1 MNPKVNKSNW
11 SNEEDLVLFLK
22 HKELG
27 NKWSLLCK
35 FLPGRTDNTIK
46 NHWNSSMQKKIN
58 FFEEKYSKM
67 IGNKNEEDMNN
78 IIKDVIKKCHE
89 KISVKNEDF
98 YEKKME
104 NYCKFKKGENMK
116 VLKKELKF
124 NTHGKKNKKR
134 GRKSK
139 KKNNKIIKNKN
150 FKDEIFNKNKSL
162 IINDINK
169 DEEDDKN
176 IKINDNN
183 NILICKSNSIT
194 LNEEKEEDNEKN
206 ELNLSLSNDTILFNN
221 NNKFL
226 LFNNNILQ
234 TSSSKQL
241 FSNNKKNNNLN
252 IKKSI
257 DIKTPNLKQDAKF
270 RISTND
276 KSLLSSQI
284 EQKFIYN
291 NNNNKNIITPNKNSL
306 YNSIKNKE
314 FSSSNFNWDSNKKL
328 NINGLFEINMNF
340 TPKSFLLSS
349 NNKNKKDLIIISNN
363 VNNNIY
369 NNNINIINTISDNKN
384 KITPNNNNNNI
395 NNNNYFSNMKMNNTN
410 LDKLFFS
417 SILIENKNNKK

>member
-58 FFEEKYSKM
+58 FFEEKFSKM
-67 IGNKNEEDMNN
+67 IGNKNEEDINN

-139 KKNNKIIKNKN
+139 KKNNKILIKKN
-150 FKDEIFNKNKSL
+150 IKDEFNKNKSL
-162 IINDINK
+162 IIDNINNN
-169 DEEDDKN
+169 EEDDKN
-176 IKINDNN
+176 IKIIGNN
-183 NILICKSNSIT
+183 NVLISKSNSIT
-194 LNEEKEEDNEKN
+194 LNEEKEENNEKN
-206 ELNLSLSNDTILFNN
+206 ELNLSFSNETIPFNN

-226 LFNNNILQ
+226 LFNNNILK
-234 TSSSKQL
+234 TSSSKKL

-284 EQKFIYN
+284 EQKFIYNN

-384 KITPNNNNNNI
+384 TIKNITPK
-395 NNNNYFSNMKMNNTN
+395 NNNNYSSNMKMNTTN

-417 SILIENKNNKK
+417 SILIENKK

>member
-58 FFEEKYSKM
+58 FFEEKFSKM
-67 IGNKNEEDMNN
+67 IGNKNEEDVNN

-104 NYCKFKKGENMK
+104 NYYKFKKGENMK

-139 KKNNKIIKNKN
+139 KKNYKILIKKN
-150 FKDEIFNKNKSL
+150 IKDEFNKNKSL
-162 IINDINK
+162 IIDNINNN
-169 DEEDDKN
+169 EEDDKN
-176 IKINDNN
+176 IKIIDNN
-183 NILICKSNSIT
+183 NVLISKSNSIT
-194 LNEEKEEDNEKN
+194 LNEEKEENNEKN
-206 ELNLSLSNDTILFNN
+206 ELNLSFSNETIPFNN

-226 LFNNNILQ
+226 LFNNNILK
-234 TSSSKQL
+234 TSSSKKL

-284 EQKFIYN
+284 EQKFIY

-384 KITPNNNNNNI
+384 TIKNITPK
-395 NNNNYFSNMKMNNTN
+395 NNNNYPSNMKMNTTN

-417 SILIENKNNKK
+417 SILIENKNKK

>member
-58 FFEEKYSKM
+58 FFEEKFSKM
-67 IGNKNEEDMNN
+67 IDNKNEEDVKN
-78 IIKDVIKKCHE
+78 IIKEVIKNCNE
-89 KISVKNEDF
+89 KISVKNDAF

-116 VLKKELKF
+116 ELKKELKF

-134 GRKSK
+134 GRKTK
-139 KKNNKIIKNKN
+139 RKNNKVVNKKYFEEKIIN
-150 FKDEIFNKNKSL
+150 INKS
-162 IINDINK
+162 K
-169 DEEDDKN
+169 DN
-176 IKINDNN
+176 NNNKINDNN
-183 NILICKSNSIT
+183 ISINKNESIT
-194 LNEEKEEDNEKN
+194 LNEEKEEEENEKN
-206 ELNLSLSNDTILFNN
+206 QLNLSFNFDNN

-226 LFNNNILQ
+226 LFNNNMLK
-234 TSSSKQL
+234 TNSSK
-241 FSNNKKNNNLN
+241 FSNNKKNNNLSLKN
-252 IKKSI
+252 SL

-276 KSLLSSQI
+276 KSLISSKI

-291 NNNNKNIITPNKNSL
+291 NNNKIIITPNKSSLNNSF
-306 YNSIKNKE
+306 KNKE

-349 NNKNKKDLIIISNN
+349 NNKNNKDLIIISNN

-369 NNNINIINTISDNKN
+369 NNNINIINTISDDKT
-384 KITPNNNNNNI
+384 KINNISPNNNNI
-395 NNNNYFSNMKMNNTN
+395 NNNYLSNMKMNTTN

-417 SILIENKNNKK
+417 SILIDKNNKK

>member
-1 MNPKVNKSNW
+1 VNKSNW

-46 NHWNSSMQKKIN
+46 NHWNSSMQKKIF
-58 FFEEKYSKM
+58 FFEENFSKM
-67 IGNKNEEDMNN
+67 IENKSEEDVKN
-78 IIKDVIKKCHE
+78 IIKEVIKNCNE
-89 KISVKNEDF
+89 KISVKNEAF

-134 GRKSK
+134 GRKIK
-139 KKNNKIIKNKN
+139 RKNNKIGKKNYFEEKIN
-150 FKDEIFNKNKSL
+150 NNNKS
-162 IINDINK
+162 K
-169 DEEDDKN
+169 DN
-176 IKINDNN
+176 NNNNKINDNN
-183 NILICKSNSIT
+183 ILTNKNDSSK
-194 LNEEKEEDNEKN
+194 LNEEKEEEENEKN
-206 ELNLSLSNDTILFNN
+206 QLNSSFINETINFDNNNN

-226 LFNNNILQ
+226 LFNNNILK
-234 TSSSKQL
+234 TNSSK
-241 FSNNKKNNNLN
+241 FSNNKNNNN
-252 IKKSI
+252 ISVNNSL

-276 KSLLSSQI
+276 KSLLSSKI
-284 EQKFIYN
+284 EQKIIHNNYN
-291 NNNNKNIITPNKNSL
+291 KIIITPNKSSLNSF
-306 YNSIKNKE
+306 KNKE

-328 NINGLFEINMNF
+328 NINGLFEINMNL

-349 NNKNKKDLIIISNN
+349 NNKNNKDLIIISNN

-384 KITPNNNNNNI
+384 KIKNISPNNNNI
-395 NNNNYFSNMKMNNTN
+395 NNNYSSNLKMNTTN